1 MATILK
7 QLNPRNDV
15 FWDALDPTDHSVQI
29 YGDEPAFMDAL
40 AGYVRSGL
48 RNDESVIVIA
58 TAVHIHDLEKRL
70 RQSWIDIDRARW
82 EERFVALLASETLSR
97 FMVNGIPDE
106 ARFVEVAQGVLQR
119 ARGKGG
125 RKVRAFGEMVA
136 LLWADGQCT
145 AAIALER
152 LWNQLQAAERFPLFC
167 AYPHSGF
174 KEDDADSLLSVCATH
189 SRVIPG
195 YA

>member
-1 MATILK
+1 
-7 QLNPRNDV
+7 
-15 FWDALDPTDHSVQI
+15 
-29 YGDEPAFMDAL
+29 
-40 AGYVRSGL
+40 
-48 RNDESVIVIA
+48 
-58 TAVHIHDLEKRL
+58 
-70 RQSWIDIDRARW
+70 
-82 EERFVALLASETLSR
+82 VALLASETLSR

-136 LLWADGQCT
+136 LLWADGQCA

-152 LWNQLQAAERFPLFC
+152 LWNQLQATEKFPLFC
-167 AYPHSGF
+167 AYPHAGF
-174 KEDDADSLLSVCATH
+174 KDDDADSLLSVCATH